1 MALRIVVKETK
12 LAIGDAVRVAQ
23 KIKEGDKERIQN
35 YDGTLIAISGNH
47 GERTITVRRI
57 ATGGVGV
64 EKIFPI
70 DLPSLVKV
78 TVLGSAN
85 VRRSKLYYLRKR
97 KGKFALKLNERIK
110 EIKFGDGGRKRNK
123 GVARKKKKV

>member
-1 MALRIVVKETK
+1 MTITVKDTKIAVGDTLRI
-12 LAIGDAVRVAQ
+12 AQ
-23 KIKEGDKERIQN
+23 KIKEGEKERIQN

-57 ATGGVGV
+57 AAGGVGV

-70 DLPSLVKV
+70 DLPSLAKV

-97 KGKFALKLNERIK
+97 KGKFALKLSERSK
-110 EIKFGDGGRKRNK
+110 DVKPRASRRKRSQK
-123 GVARKKKKV
+123 VAGKA

>member
-1 MALRIVVKETK
+1 MIITVKDTRVAVGDTLRI
-12 LAIGDAVRVAQ
+12 AQ
-23 KIKEGDKERIQN
+23 KIKEGGKERIQN
-35 YDGTLIAISGNH
+35 FDGTLIAISGNH

-57 ATGGVGV
+57 ASGGVGV

-70 DLPSLVKV
+70 DLPSLAKV

-97 KGKFALKLNERIK
+97 KGKFALKLNEREK
-110 EIKFGDGGRKRNK
+110 DTKPRASRRKK
-123 GVARKKKKV
+123 SPGVAGKA